1 MTKSLA
7 IASCLTLAAILSS
20 AAVTAVAGNT
30 NGSRMEQAFK
40 KADTDNDGTLT
51 RDEAK
56 ALPRVAKNFDQI
68 DTDKDGTVSLDE
80 IYASAKKV
88 AKEMEERDKARF
100 DAADKD
106 HDGTLDREEAKAFPR
121 ILQNF
126 DKIDANKDGKV
137 SQDEIK
143 SYAKAQRSAKA
154 QQN

>member
-1 MTKSLA
+1 MTKSLG
-7 IASCLTLAAILSS
+7 IASCLTLAVMASS
-20 AAVTAVAGNT
+20 VAVAANTSGNK
-30 NGSRMEQAFK
+30 MEQAFR
-40 KADTDNDGTLT
+40 KADKDNDGTLT

-88 AKEMEERDKARF
+88 AKEMEEQDKARF

-106 HDGTLDREEAKAFPR
+106 HDGTLDRDEAKAFPR
-121 ILQNF
+121 ISQNF

-154 QQN
+154 GTQ